1 MKREGSRHG
10 ADSMPRAVPTRHRWP
25 SLRPSPLPTLE
36 FPVSHLPPQSPNNDP
51 RVQGAGYPRNT
62 PMPVPYGHYDSL
74 MGLAP
79 VPGFGSND
87 PVLMEVQH
95 KRSAT
100 RNVSVSSGIVGLITM
115 IIQVI
120 TSTSILVADSL
131 PFLDFA
137 LLVVLMMIASPFVV
151 GPGWIVT
158 FILAVIACIRAHS
171 RTPRV
176 QPDGWIEAKMPM
188 SALLAASIV
197 AGLPTL
203 VIYATL
209 FWQIQHGT
217 NDGDTHTYVF
227 YSVLVICDL
236 VEVLIA
242 VGFGF
247 LLRKSKALDPAV
259 RVSPAPGTQSA

>member
-100 RNVSVSSGIVGLITM
+100 RNVSVSSGIVGL
-115 IIQVI
+115 
-120 TSTSILVADSL
+120 
-131 PFLDFA
+131 
-137 LLVVLMMIASPFVV
+137 MMIASPFVV

-227 YSVLVICDL
+227 YSVLVVCDL

>member
-1 MKREGSRHG
+1 MGL
-10 ADSMPRAVPTRHRWP
+10 T
-25 SLRPSPLPTLE
+25 
-36 FPVSHLPPQSPNNDP
+36 PVGGFAWNDP
-51 RVQGAGYPRNT
+51 ARACER
-62 PMPVPYGHYDSL
+62 
-74 MGLAP
+74 
-79 VPGFGSND
+79 
-87 PVLMEVQH
+87 

-227 YSVLVICDL
+227 YSVLVVCDL

>member
-1 MKREGSRHG
+1 
-10 ADSMPRAVPTRHRWP
+10 
-25 SLRPSPLPTLE
+25 
-36 FPVSHLPPQSPNNDP
+36 
-51 RVQGAGYPRNT
+51 
-62 PMPVPYGHYDSL
+62 MPVPYGHYDSL

-176 QPDGWIEAKMPM
+176 QPDG
-188 SALLAASIV
+188 
-197 AGLPTL
+197 
-203 VIYATL
+203 
-209 FWQIQHGT
+209 
-217 NDGDTHTYVF
+217 
-227 YSVLVICDL
+227 
-236 VEVLIA
+236 
-242 VGFGF
+242 
-247 LLRKSKALDPAV
+247 
-259 RVSPAPGTQSA
+259 